1 MNLISMVM
9 TTNKEIA
16 IGVFVV
22 VVIAVVA
29 FLVVRSRGKSAA

>member
-16 IGVFVV
+16 IGVVV
-22 VVIAVVA
+22 VVIIAAVA
-29 FLVVRSRGKSAA
+29 YFWMRSRKSTA